1 MNMKEG
7 ARRMQRAGRAM
18 FIIALSAFAV
28 CAIAAGVYAFLP
40 PYLHATEVIG
50 IVLPILLT
58 VVWICATATGLGTIL
73 WVAGWVL
80 DGFHNE

>member
-7 ARRMQRAGRAM
+7 ARRMQRSGRAM
-18 FIIALSAFAV
+18 VIIALSAFAL

-40 PYLHATEVIG
+40 SYLHVTEVIG

-73 WVAGWVL
+73 WVAGWIL